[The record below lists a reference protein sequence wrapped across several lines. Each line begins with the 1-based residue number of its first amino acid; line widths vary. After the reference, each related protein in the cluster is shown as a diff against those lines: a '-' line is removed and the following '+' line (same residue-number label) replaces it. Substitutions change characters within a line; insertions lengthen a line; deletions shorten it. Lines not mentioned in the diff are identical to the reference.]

1 MFVLLNAI
9 VIFSSLLSCSKLIAS
24 NQTKQIFKHIN
35 LRALSSSSGYLVD
48 DPKYS
53 FLKNDLKLDRVN
65 AGAYNGKWFG
75 SGPSVK
81 SIGKWTLFD

>member
-1 MFVLLNAI
+1 MFTH
-9 VIFSSLLSCSKLIAS
+9 SSLLSCSKLIAS
-24 NQTKQIFKHIN
+24 QQTKQIFRHIN
-35 LRALSSSSGYLVD
+35 LRALSSNSGYLVD

-75 SGPSVK
+75 NGPSVK
-81 SIGKWTLFD
+81 SIGNYCDS